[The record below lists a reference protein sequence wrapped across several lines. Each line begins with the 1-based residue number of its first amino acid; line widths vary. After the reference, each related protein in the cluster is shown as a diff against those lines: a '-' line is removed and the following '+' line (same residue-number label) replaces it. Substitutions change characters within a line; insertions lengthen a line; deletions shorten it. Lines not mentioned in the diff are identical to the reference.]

1 MAEQRRMCAET
12 STSPE
17 FRAPARTVDDVP
29 RPPRIEVED
38 GIFHVATRSVDEAF
52 AYRGIPDRLDFLE
65 FLWTTVATYEWN
77 CQSYCLMGTHYHLIV
92 QTPQAN
98 LSAGMQML
106 NGRYAQRFNWRH
118 GRRGHLFGAR
128 FMSVHVEDDA
138 HLMAAHR
145 YVARNPVR
153 AGLCLNPG
161 DWRWSSYRALV
172 GLERPPFFL
181 DVEGA
186 LGTFGGFGLSAQ
198 VVYART
204 AAAASSPLDD
214 LPYKLAETAGV

>member
-1 MAEQRRMCAET
+1 M
-12 STSPE
+12 
-17 FRAPARTVDDVP
+17 P
-29 RPPRIEVED
+29 RKPRIEVED

-52 AYRGIPDRLDFLE
+52 AYRGIPDRLDFMH
-65 FLWTTVATYEWN
+65 FLWTTVGAYGWN

-92 QTPQAN
+92 QTPRAN

-118 GRRGHLFGAR
+118 RRRGHLFGAR
-128 FMSVHVEDDA
+128 FMSVPVEDEA

-153 AGLCLNPG
+153 AGLCAHAS
-161 DWRWSSYRALV
+161 DWRWSSYRAVV
-172 GLERPPFFL
+172 GLEEPPFFL
-181 DVEGA
+181 DVKGA
-186 LGTFGGFGLSAQ
+186 LTTFGGFGTSAA

-204 AAAASSPLDD
+204 VSSASSPLDG
-214 LPYKLAETAGV
+214 LRYRLAETAGV

>member
-1 MAEQRRMCAET
+1 M
-12 STSPE
+12 
-17 FRAPARTVDDVP
+17 P
-29 RPPRIEVED
+29 RPPRIEVEN
-38 GIFHVATRSVDEAF
+38 GIYHLATRAVDEAF
-52 AYRGIPDRLDFLE
+52 AYRGTRDRLDFLD
-65 FLWTTVATYEWN
+65 FLWTTVGTYEWR

-92 QTPQAN
+92 QTPGAN

-128 FMSVHVEDDA
+128 FMSVLIKDDA

-153 AGLCLNPG
+153 AGLCAEPG
-161 DWRWSSYRALV
+161 DWRWSSYRALT
-172 GLERPPFFL
+172 GTERPPIFL
-181 DVEGA
+181 DVRGA
-186 LGTFGGFGLSAQ
+186 LAAFGGFGRTAE

-204 AAAASSPLDD
+204 VAAVSSPLDG
-214 LPYKLAETAGV
+214 LPYKVAETVGV

>member
-1 MAEQRRMCAET
+1 MEN
-12 STSPE
+12 
-17 FRAPARTVDDVP
+17 VP

-38 GIFHVATRSVDEAF
+38 GIFHVATRAVDATF
-52 AYRGIPDRLDFLE
+52 AYREITDRFDFID
-65 FLWTTVATYEWN
+65 FLWTTIGTYEWR

-92 QTPQAN
+92 QTPHAN

-118 GRRGHLFGAR
+118 RRRGHLFGAR
-128 FMSVHVEDDA
+128 FMSVLVKDDT

-153 AGLCLNPG
+153 AGLCSRPG
-161 DWRWSSYRALV
+161 DWRWSSYRAV
-172 GLERPPFFL
+172 AGLERAPIFL
-181 DVEGA
+181 DVRGA
-186 LGTFGGFGLSAQ
+186 LAPFGGFGKSAE

-204 AAAASSPLDD
+204 VSAVSSPLDD